1 MSQIHP
7 SAIIHDGAELD
18 EGVTVGPW
26 AIVGPQA
33 RIGAG
38 CSIGAHA
45 LVDGNTTLGPDN
57 EVFPYAVV
65 GSRPQD
71 KKFKG
76 EDVALVI
83 GRGNTI
89 REFVTINPG
98 TGQGGGSTTIG
109 DGNLLM
115 AYVHIA
121 HDCHVANHCVLSN
134 SAQLAGHVIVE
145 DRVIVGG
152 MSGVHQFV
160 RLGTGSMV
168 GGGSMVTLDV
178 PPYCLVEGNR
188 ANLHGLNTMGL
199 KRAEM
204 PEETVAALKEIYRV
218 FFRQGK
224 PAKVAAAELAGRDD
238 LPPEAVALVRF
249 VAASERGVCRPRRER
264 SS

>member
-1 MSQIHP
+1 MTRIHP
-7 SAIIHDGAELD
+7 TAIIHAGAELD
-18 EGVTVGPW
+18 EGVSVGPW
-26 AIVGPQA
+26 AIVGPEA
-33 RIGAG
+33 RVGAG
-38 CSIGAHA
+38 SSIGAHA
-45 LVDGNTTLGPDN
+45 LIDGRTTLGPDN
-57 EVFPYAVV
+57 EIFPYAVV

-76 EDVALVI
+76 ENVSLTI

-98 TGQGGGSTTIG
+98 TGSGGGSTTIG

-121 HDCHVANHCVLSN
+121 HDCHVGNFCVFSN

-160 RLGTGSMV
+160 RLGTGCMV

-178 PPYCLVEGNR
+178 PPWCLVEGNR
-188 ANLHGLNTMGL
+188 ANLHGLNSTGL
-199 KRAEM
+199 KRANLA
-204 PEETVAALKEIYRV
+204 EENMTALKEVYRV

-224 PAKVAAAELAGRDD
+224 PAKAAAVELRQRSDWPA
-238 LPPEAVALVRF
+238 EAAALVNF

-264 SS
+264 KS